1 MHAADVM
8 HATSYLLH
16 GAIADKIPPEE
27 LLVAPPPPSSPA
39 SSPAGASSRCAR
51 LAPAGP
57 RREGSALGEG
67 DAACGA
73 LARPRASWG
82 KQRVPNSGQ
91 EPGACPPPP
100 ISFPTAIPRSA
111 PTAAGRACRLARG
124 RGAACGALRQQVGPR
139 ELPRRAGARAATGAR
154 TRRPRAAWSPRSL
167 LCAPGERGCADCGGR
182 SLSLCRRKR
191 QMCCRSWRRR
201 IKCGIGTCY
210 SRRCCI
216 RT

>member
-8 HATSYLLH
+8 HAASYLLH

-27 LLVAPPPPSSPA
+27 LLVVPHPSSRA

-51 LAPAGP
+51 LAPAGA

-91 EPGACPPPP
+91 EPSVCPPPP
-100 ISFPTAIPRSA
+100 ISFPPAIPRSA
-111 PTAAGRACRLARG
+111 PKAADRACRI
-124 RGAACGALRQQVGPR
+124 ACA
-139 ELPRRAGARAATGAR
+139 
-154 TRRPRAAWSPRSL
+154 
-167 LCAPGERGCADCGGR
+167 GR
-182 SLSLCRRKR
+182 SLRSATPTSRSSRTTMQSWR
-191 QMCCRSWRRR
+191 SSCCRCAYRTPSRGLVPLQSPLRPRREWVR
-201 IKCGIGTCY
+201 
-210 SRRCCI
+210 
-216 RT
+216 